1 MGAGRKEE
9 ARYYIVKLTAYA
21 EVAIIISC
29 LFAMAI
35 TKPITYFA
43 GMEAESAK
51 LCFEMM
57 IAITIVKPLVWVLS
71 FIPAYGMRAA
81 GDVKF
86 SMAVSTLT
94 MWFCRVALCIYL
106 CKVWGFGPIAV
117 WIGMF
122 ADWTIRS
129 MIFATRFI
137 SGKWAQ
143 KQVI

>member
-1 MGAGRKEE
+1 
-9 ARYYIVKLTAYA
+9 
-21 EVAIIISC
+21 
-29 LFAMAI
+29 
-35 TKPITYFA
+35 
-43 GMEAESAK
+43 MEAESAK

-57 IAITIVKPLVWVLS
+57 IAITIVKPFVWVLS

-86 SMAVSTLT
+86 SMIVSTLT
-94 MWFCRVALCIYL
+94 MWLCRVALCVYL

-122 ADWTIRS
+122 ADWTIRGI
-129 MIFATRFI
+129 IFSIRFF
-137 SGKWAQ
+137 SGKWAE